1 MKTTL
6 SKSLQMAD
14 FDHGSVFVKT
24 RLQSLACEF
33 SKLLWNHRKM
43 LKGLTHFVIL
53 SPGAGTSKGHLT
65 ASEVN
70 TAFRPEMPRLP
81 LSAFQH
87 LWTLLNLDTD
97 YTGIIRSKRHKGT
110 PWIWKRMRQEP
121 CKASIWL
128 WQAWLVP
135 CDYWSQGMDIDKTV
149 TNAATFSW
157 RSIRANEGIVFE
169 WKLWII

>member
-14 FDHGSVFVKT
+14 FDHGSVFVKIKV
-24 RLQSLACEF
+24 QSLACEF
-33 SKLLWNHRKM
+33 SKLLCNHRKM
-43 LKGLTHFVIL
+43 PKGLTPFVIL

-97 YTGIIRSKRHKGT
+97 YTSIIRSKRHKGT

-135 CDYWSQGMDIDKTV
+135 CDYWSQGMDTKQSQTPQLSADD
-149 TNAATFSW
+149 
-157 RSIRANEGIVFE
+157 RSVQTKA
-169 WKLWII
+169 

>member
-33 SKLLWNHRKM
+33 SKLLCNHRKM

-65 ASEVN
+65 AS
-70 TAFRPEMPRLP
+70 
-81 LSAFQH
+81 
-87 LWTLLNLDTD
+87 
-97 YTGIIRSKRHKGT
+97 K
-110 PWIWKRMRQEP
+110 
-121 CKASIWL
+121 
-128 WQAWLVP
+128 
-135 CDYWSQGMDIDKTV
+135 
-149 TNAATFSW
+149 
-157 RSIRANEGIVFE
+157 
-169 WKLWII
+169 